1 MIHCS
6 MGNPTPLDF
15 SSPASYGR
23 VLQPYPAISISL
35 HPPLHSQTGFQ
46 VLGAFVMVG
55 VAVPV
60 VLPVF
65 VPLGVAFYLLRVR
78 YVRTSRE
85 VKRWEA
91 VTRCEDG
98 GR

>member
-1 MIHCS
+1 
-6 MGNPTPLDF
+6 
-15 SSPASYGR
+15 
-23 VLQPYPAISISL
+23 
-35 HPPLHSQTGFQ
+35 
-46 VLGAFVMVG
+46 MVG